1 VFRLQR
7 KVYFDNNATTKVSR
21 RVRRRIDRVLKQH
34 YGNPSSLYAVA
45 REAAVVL
52 EDARE
57 VVAATI
63 NARPSEIFFSGC
75 ASEANNHVLEALSD
89 IFYPKKRKIISSPI
103 EHPSV
108 MSCLEYLSHRD
119 IKVKFLPVDGQ
130 GRVLLE
136 ALDGMI
142 DADTLL
148 VCCMLANNEIGT
160 LQDVRSIS
168 DISRKHGVLVMS
180 DCVQALG
187 KIEVDVETLGVDYA
201 TFSAHKLHGPKGVGA
216 VFVRKGSP
224 FQPLIRGGHQEGET
238 RAGTEAVHNIA
249 GFAEACKAVGRILS
263 KADETAA
270 RKQLFVEELKKI
282 KPDIAINSPTEACL
296 PNTVSIT
303 FPGFNNALFMAALDA
318 RGVAVS
324 ARSACSTSETT
335 PSHVLKA
342 IGLTD
347 QQADETIRFSMSEQT
362 SLRDVRYVVGAVR
375 DHLEGKTPPIGFI
388 RPGQVDESFLFDD
401 HNYVLDIR
409 FWHERKLLKSLPNSF
424 EASFIGFN
432 RYLHHFPRN
441 KHIVIVCISGI
452 DAIIA
457 ANMLKSRDFE
467 SVSVLR
473 TGAAGWRFKQP
484 ELYRR
489 YAGVNVRRL
498 EPGRRSRGR
507 G

>member
-1 VFRLQR
+1 MFRLQR
-7 KVYFDNNATTKVSR
+7 KVYFDSNATTNVSR

-34 YGNPSSLYAVA
+34 YGNPSSLYALA
-45 REAAVVL
+45 RESAAVL

-57 VVAATI
+57 VVASTI
-63 NARPSEIFFSGC
+63 NARPNEIFFIGC
-75 ASEANNHVLEALSD
+75 ASEANNHVLKALSD

-108 MSCLEYLSHRD
+108 MSCLEYLSDRD
-119 IKVKFLPVDGQ
+119 IKVEFLPVDGE
-130 GRVLLE
+130 GRVLVEKLE
-136 ALDGMI
+136 EMI
-142 DADTLL
+142 DADTFL

-160 LQDVRSIS
+160 LQDVGGIS
-168 DISRKHGVLVMS
+168 EICRKHGVLVMS

-187 KIEVDVETLGVDYA
+187 KIAVDVARLGVDYA

-216 VFVRKGSP
+216 VFVREGSP
-224 FQPLIRGGHQEGET
+224 FQPLIHGGHQEAGM

-249 GFAEACKAVGRILS
+249 GFAEACKAVGRALT

-270 RKQLFVEELKKI
+270 RKRLFVEELKKI
-282 KPDIAINSPTEACL
+282 KPDIVINSPTEACL

-303 FPGFNNALFMAALDA
+303 FPGFSNALLMAALDA

-324 ARSACSTSETT
+324 AGSACSTSETT

-347 QQADETIRFSMSEQT
+347 EQADETIRFSMSEQT
-362 SLRDVRYVVGAVR
+362 SVGDVRYVAGAIR
-375 DHLEGKTPPIGFI
+375 DHLEGKTLSI
-388 RPGQVDESFLFDD
+388 RFLRPSQVDEGFLFDD
-401 HNYVLDIR
+401 GNYILDIR

-424 EASFIGFN
+424 EASFIRLN
-432 RYLHHFPRN
+432 RYLHHLPRN
-441 KHIVIVCISGI
+441 KHILVVCISGI
-452 DAIIA
+452 DATIA
-457 ANMLKSRDFE
+457 AHILKSKGFE

-489 YAGVNVRRL
+489 YAGVDVTKL